1 MTREDTKAGDCA
13 ISLVRALSVPLV
25 GLIFALILVFTRI
38 LMASSVPGAKLNFP
52 EPPFGPGFQL
62 GIRTIAL
69 VFGLSCAPGLL
80 VGIISGHTIA
90 HNNRL
95 TLAFLSLLRIW
106 QWAPIIIWWV
116 LIHLIFFEFNQS
128 PGRFSYILMI
138 GVPAIAMSSC
148 YHYLLLT
155 NRLRTDW
162 RTGVADATRVAV
174 LRAFLVSIVMALS
187 IWMEPWFAYVETDQK
202 SRHYLTVLILSF
214 LLAIIHWNY
223 RSGLQHSR
231 ELYRKLL
238 LTDRLTYGKESF
250 WLAGLIFAAITALW
264 QSLYGIG
271 TLKVSASSIVIA
283 TLGLIQTGEI
293 WKDMWVS
300 LQAIMVGI
308 TGVGTLAMGVA
319 RLIERDH
326 IRTRWILTILSLTF
340 ASPMIL
346 IPALDMTFTS
356 LAQFPI
362 KFFIWHCITVGV
374 LSFYPFMEALW
385 TLRREPF
392 LVRIPIAIDRTL
404 PYGFTAIIFAELFAS
419 TAGWGFAQT
428 VAGATSESAK
438 GLANSLVSIVL
449 LAILSHILRKLPA
462 WTCFFPDSP
471 TT

>member
-319 RLIERDH
+319 MTY
-326 IRTRWILTILSLTF
+326 RTRSHQDSLDFDDSFVNICQSHDFNTCVGYDFYFAGTISNEVLHL
-340 ASPMIL
+340 
-346 IPALDMTFTS
+346 ALHHSWCF
-356 LAQFPI
+356 
-362 KFFIWHCITVGV
+362 VV
-374 LSFYPFMEALW
+374 LSVHGSIMDSS
-385 TLRREPF
+385 TRT
-392 LVRIPIAIDRTL
+392 IP
-404 PYGFTAIIFAELFAS
+404 GE
-419 TAGWGFAQT
+419 
-428 VAGATSESAK
+428 
-438 GLANSLVSIVL
+438 NSN
-449 LAILSHILRKLPA
+449 RYR
-462 WTCFFPDSP
+462 
-471 TT
+471 